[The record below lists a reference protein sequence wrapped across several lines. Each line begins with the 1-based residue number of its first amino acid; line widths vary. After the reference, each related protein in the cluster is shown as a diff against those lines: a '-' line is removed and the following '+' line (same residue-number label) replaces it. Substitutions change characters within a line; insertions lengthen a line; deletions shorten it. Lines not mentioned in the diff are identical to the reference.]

1 MRIKIT
7 SFMGRF
13 GFEVRRKFPKTS
25 SWLYLNSQAF
35 LRKNATKI
43 YIEKV
48 MQEPQKM
55 LPIFVNIE
63 TINRCNGTC
72 AFCPANSRDESREL
86 KKMPLELFEKI
97 IGDLEKVQYAGILS
111 LYMNNE
117 PFIDERMEDMLIYAR
132 KRLSNAKIL
141 VFTNGTLLTPDR
153 FKKIEQYIHYMFI
166 NNYSKR
172 YEMNKPVKVLYE
184 YVKRHDN
191 GKKPDITVQLRYVGE
206 YLTNRAG
213 TAPNKQRMD
222 KIYKW
227 QCLMPYTD
235 INIYPDGKVGICC
248 NDTKEV
254 TDYGNVWEHDL
265 IEIFRNEKF
274 AMLRKRMRE
283 GRNECEF
290 CRYCDVVD
298 SGIRLRFIREH
309 RV

>member
-1 MRIKIT
+1 MRIKVT

-25 SWLYLNSQAF
+25 SWLYLNSQAL
-35 LRKNATKI
+35 LRRKTTRI
-43 YIEKV
+43 YIENA
-48 MQEPQKM
+48 MLEPKKM

-72 AFCPANSRDESREL
+72 AFCPANVKDESREF
-86 KKMPLELFEKI
+86 KKMPFALFEKI

-111 LYMNNE
+111 LYINNE
-117 PFIDERMEDMLIYAR
+117 PFLDERMEDMLIYAR
-132 KRLSNAKIL
+132 KRLPDAKIL
-141 VFTNGTLLTPDR
+141 VFTNGTLLTPER
-153 FKKIEQYIHYMFI
+153 FQKIEQCMDYMFI

-172 YEMNKPVKVLYE
+172 YEMNKSVKALYE
-184 YVKRHDN
+184 YIESHSN
-191 GKKPDITVQLRYVGE
+191 GKKPDITIQLRYMGE

-213 TAPNKQRMD
+213 TAPNKQKMHR
-222 KIYKW
+222 IYRW

-235 INIYPDGKVGICC
+235 INIYPDGKVGLCC

-254 TDYGNVWEHDL
+254 TDYGNVWRQDL

-274 AMLRKRMRE
+274 AMVRDRMRE
-283 GRNECEF
+283 GRNRCEF

-298 SGIRLRFIREH
+298 SGIRLRFIRE
-309 RV
+309 RKV